1 MYRKTKTV
9 TKHIQNIFL
18 GLSILLM
25 LSSLVVSADPLKL
38 PTSEIEYQRDP
49 KGRKYRPFFPAPAPE
64 GISRYVL
71 LKATANLDNTPER
84 ESVVLILLDDLSEA
98 NYPFTG
104 NWHQVFLLITNENAD
119 ADVQKRAF
127 FKLFDSGIYDLEA
140 PATPIDLQSPPFV
153 FTEPPKDAIKSRYA
167 TFKLIDLTGDGTLD
181 IWVEFGYAVAVI
193 SFQDG
198 EFKEIFSTYT
208 VPGML
213 PDAEYVDLDKDG
225 TYEIKIPYSIQIEDL
240 LGAPYLPWVSLY
252 EWNGSAYVLDNE
264 RFYADNDEFL
274 IRLLSD
280 YNYQLLRYGTIINL
294 CETYRFYLGL
304 VSYYR
309 GNKSPSDL
317 EWILKHAKNKDY
329 IQVAS
334 SLLKRLPPPR
344 R

>member
-1 MYRKTKTV
+1 M
-9 TKHIQNIFL
+9 N
-18 GLSILLM
+18 
-25 LSSLVVSADPLKL
+25 ADPLKL
-38 PTSEIEYQRDP
+38 PTSEIEYQRYP
-49 KGRKYRPFFPAPAPE
+49 EGRKYRRFFPSPIPE
-64 GISRYVL
+64 GLSGDAL
-71 LKATANLDNTPER
+71 LKATANIDDTPEK
-84 ESVVLILLDDLSEA
+84 ETVVLMLVEQRE
-98 NYPFTG
+98 NYPFDG
-104 NWHQVFLLITNENAD
+104 NWHQAFLLITDENANGE
-119 ADVQKRAF
+119 AKKKAF
-127 FKLFDSGIYDLEA
+127 FKLFDSGVYDLEV
-140 PATPIDLQSPPFV
+140 PATPIDLQSPLFV
-153 FTEPPKDAIKSRYA
+153 FTEPPKNAIKSRYA
-167 TFKLIDLTGDGTLD
+167 AFKLVDLTGDGTLD

-252 EWNGSAYVLDNE
+252 EWNRSAYVLDNE

-304 VSYYR
+304 LYYYR
-309 GNKSPSDL
+309 GSKFPSDL
-317 EWILKHAKNKDY
+317 EWILEHAKNEDY
-329 IQVAS
+329 IHAAED
-334 SLLKRLPPPR
+334 LLKELPPQ
-344 R
+344 

>member
-1 MYRKTKTV
+1 MK
-9 TKHIQNIFL
+9 KHLQNTLFSVSIFL
-18 GLSILLM
+18 I
-25 LSSLVVSADPLKL
+25 LSSLVSVNADPLKL
-38 PTSEIEYQRDP
+38 PTSEIEYQRYP
-49 KGRKYRPFFPAPAPE
+49 EGRKYRRFFPSPIPE
-64 GISRYVL
+64 GLSGDAL
-71 LKATANLDNTPER
+71 LKATANIDDTPEK
-84 ESVVLILLDDLSEA
+84 ETVVLMLVEQRE
-98 NYPFTG
+98 NYPFDG
-104 NWHQVFLLITNENAD
+104 NWHQAFLLITDENANGE
-119 ADVQKRAF
+119 AKKKAF
-127 FKLFDSGIYDLEA
+127 FKLFDSGVYDLEV
-140 PATPIDLQSPPFV
+140 PATPIDLQSPLFV
-153 FTEPPKDAIKSRYA
+153 FTEPPKNAIKSRYA
-167 TFKLIDLTGDGTLD
+167 AFKLVDLTGDGTLD